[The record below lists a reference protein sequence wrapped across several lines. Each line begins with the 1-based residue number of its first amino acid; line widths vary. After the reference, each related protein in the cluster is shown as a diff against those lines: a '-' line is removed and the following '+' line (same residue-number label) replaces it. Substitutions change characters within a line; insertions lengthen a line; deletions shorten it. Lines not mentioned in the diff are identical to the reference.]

1 LRVWRGAFALVFGS
15 IVASLAACS
24 PKAPVGIERIGRTP
38 AWVLTVEDL
47 RARMSRVG
55 HELGVATERVTVV
68 GTLVSTPADRP
79 SNDARAKSAR
89 WWFADATRSRQR
101 VAVEGLE
108 GLELVV
114 GRTYVVEGSVVPA
127 NDLPQRWKLV
137 GVVSAIVDP

>member
-1 LRVWRGAFALVFGS
+1 M
-15 IVASLAACS
+15 LAACS
-24 PKAPVGIERIGRTP
+24 PKGPAGVERIGRTP

-47 RARMSRVG
+47 RARVARVG

-68 GTLVSTPADRP
+68 GTLVATPEAQPASDVRG
-79 SNDARAKSAR
+79 KSAR
-89 WWFADATRSRQR
+89 WWFADASRTRQR

-108 GLELVV
+108 GVELVV

-137 GVVSAIVDP
+137 GVVSAVVEP

>member
-1 LRVWRGAFALVFGS
+1 M
-15 IVASLAACS
+15 LAACS
-24 PKAPVGIERIGRTP
+24 PKAPAGVERIGRTP

-47 RARMSRVG
+47 RARVARVG

-68 GTLVSTPADRP
+68 GTLVAAPEP
-79 SNDARAKSAR
+79 HPARAVRAPSAR
-89 WWFADATRSRQR
+89 WWFADASRTRQR
-101 VAVEGLE
+101 VAVEGLD

-137 GVVSAIVDP
+137 GVVSAVVEP